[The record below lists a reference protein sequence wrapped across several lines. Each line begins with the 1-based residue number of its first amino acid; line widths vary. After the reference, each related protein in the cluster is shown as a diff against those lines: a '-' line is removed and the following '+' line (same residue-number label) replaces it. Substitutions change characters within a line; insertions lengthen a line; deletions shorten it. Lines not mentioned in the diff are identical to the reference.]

1 MADDK
6 KGNIADRIIEPI
18 KNAGEQLREAGSKVM
33 ENSST
38 VNLKVLDHAE
48 KNAIEAF
55 NAMRAAAQAT
65 SISQVMEIQGN
76 FIREQA
82 TRSMEQAREV
92 GDLIAKFGRAAIE
105 PMTGK
110 KGK

>member
-6 KGNIADRIIEPI
+6 KSTIADRIIEPL

-38 VNLKVLDHAE
+38 VNMKVLDHAE
-48 KNAIEAF
+48 KNAMEAF
-55 NAMRAAAQAT
+55 NAMRAAAQAS
-65 SISQVMEIQGN
+65 SIAKVMEIQGN
-76 FIREQA
+76 FIREQGA
-82 TRSMEQAREV
+82 RSMEQAREI

-105 PMTGK
+105 PLTGK
-110 KGK
+110 KG